1 MHRQKRV
8 KIQYAQ
14 TQKGVK
20 IQYAQT
26 EDVEAT
32 HTLVLYHNKRFK
44 RQSLEREQTFF
55 PPQLG
60 LYSV

>member
-14 TQKGVK
+14 TQKRVK

-26 EDVEAT
+26 EEGEDTVCT
-32 HTLVLYHNKRFK
+32 DR
-44 RQSLEREQTFF
+44 R
-55 PPQLG
+55 G
-60 LYSV
+60 

>member
-14 TQKGVK
+14 TQKRVK

-26 EDVEAT
+26 EEGEDPVCT
-32 HTLVLYHNKRFK
+32 DR
-44 RQSLEREQTFF
+44 R
-55 PPQLG
+55 G
-60 LYSV
+60 